1 MQLNHFADPFQN
13 GQASVDQFFSESNSL
28 TDQYNPGYDTGV
40 GYGYTQNT
48 DGYDWGNDEGS
59 ERRSSRS
66 SGGGGGRSSSR
77 LPPIASTGCASGS
90 CGNDPSALT
99 RANMEWE
106 HQQEGGS
113 SSSTRS
119 RKVEKMSGDS
129 GETDVD
135 GGDALQITDY
145 LYHIGPDAL
154 EFDPDLDAPK
164 SGVEYWKKRVPS
176 LLINGVGVLV
186 WMWLW
191 SHFGWSGQ
199 LPGTIATVVY
209 WGFVVVMAFGAFQSD
224 HRAARYEE
232 EREQLNSVEV
242 NLQLVIKVIAGAVAL
257 ILGFKLLDG
266 KSGGVK
272 QSVYIALAIAF
283 FGSLFSV
290 MAFGAKKRGESVR
303 RYRKIKSV
311 VLNLSIALIA
321 VAAMLTFNV
330 GTTLAGQSSD
340 QSGGGAEPPQ
350 RVVHVMRTEAAE
362 PATKNGKKGKTRSDF
377 SGKRR
382 SAPLEPF
389 EQIEYVHDAP
399 DVKKIVHI
407 KPSPIEQHEIQYSA
421 PPPSAPSVYPE
432 YHPSP
437 APSQSYAPTVLQPQ
451 HPVQQPPGSAYPQHY

>member
-48 DGYDWGNDEGS
+48 DGYEWGNGS
-59 ERRSSRS
+59 EERPSRR
-66 SGGGGGRSSSR
+66 SGGGGGSGGSHSSR
-77 LPPIASTGCASGS
+77 LPPVAATGCANGGCGS
-90 CGNDPSALT
+90 DPAALA
-99 RANMEWE
+99 RANMDWE
-106 HQQEGGS
+106 QQQEGA
-113 SSSTRS
+113 RS
-119 RKVEKMSGDS
+119 EKMSGT
-129 GETDVD
+129 GEDD
-135 GGDALQITDY
+135 GDAQPLQITDY

-154 EFDPDLDAPK
+154 EFDPELEAPT

-209 WGFVVVMAFGAFQSD
+209 WGFVLVMAFGVFQSD

-232 EREQLNSVEV
+232 EREQLTSIES
-242 NLQLVIKVIAGAVAL
+242 NLHLIIKVIAGAVAL
-257 ILGFKLLDG
+257 LLGFKLLDG
-266 KSGGVK
+266 KAAAVK
-272 QSVYIALAIAF
+272 QSVYISLAIAF

-290 MAFGAKKRGESVR
+290 MALGSKKRGESVR
-303 RYRKIKSV
+303 RYRKLKSA

-330 GTTLAGQSSD
+330 GTTLSG
-340 QSGGGAEPPQ
+340 QSGGGGGQEPQ
-350 RVVHVMRTEAAE
+350 RVVHVVQSTQE
-362 PATKNGKKGKTRSDF
+362 PSYSGKKGY
-377 SGKRR
+377 GKGKKNGSKRV
-382 SAPLEPF
+382 PPF
-389 EQIEYVHDAP
+389 EQVEYIHDAP

-407 KPSPIEQHEIQYSA
+407 KPSPIEQHEIQYA
-421 PPPSAPSVYPE
+421 P
-432 YHPSP
+432 P
-437 APSQSYAPTVLQPQ
+437 APSPSITYAPDNMSRGGYPPSGQSGQSGLYAPTVLQPQ
-451 HPVQQPPGSAYPQHY
+451 HPVQQPPGGAYPEHY